1 LHVKRVRIGH
11 VQLLLNLSCQESR
24 SFQVIRRR
32 ERLPQSFSY
41 RVVVHSQNNFFIFF
55 HLSSLLFFISLL
67 LSRDEDDKETE
78 EQQTTRRERK
88 KTSTPSAYSSHDA
101 NDDDKDDEEE
111 DNLFL
116 LFASISGAC
125 GGFIFARAVYKW
137 VYFYVSWEQ
146 LLDTK

>member
-1 LHVKRVRIGH
+1 MSQK
-11 VQLLLNLSCQESR
+11 SES
-24 SFQVIRRR
+24 S
-32 ERLPQSFSY
+32 EC
-41 RVVVHSQNNFFIFF
+41 
-55 HLSSLLFFISLL
+55 
-67 LSRDEDDKETE
+67 EDDK
-78 EQQTTRRERK
+78 
-88 KTSTPSAYSSHDA
+88 HDQ
-101 NDDDKDDEEE
+101 DDSDDKDHDEEE